1 LNHGLNQHRRPLA
14 ISANPERKAQLA
26 TNDVVLLDSLL
37 QRIGSRY
44 STEASSSERFELFCF
59 DQMLKQFDPTYDE
72 LSIGWVDGGNDGG
85 IDGFFVYIDGRPCT
99 GNSAAI
105 ASKLRPQIHIKIVSS
120 RSSPRFEQQPLD
132 SLHSSLSELLDL
144 TKTPAELMYP
154 YNSDVLRQRERFSTA
169 YLELVEREPI
179 LTVTIDY
186 CSRGDASQIAPN
198 LRSRAD
204 ALEELVRRLFGRVDI
219 RCAFFGATELLHIAR
234 KQPDYSLRLPFT
246 ESYISREGKNFV
258 VLSRL
263 SDYFDFISDDS
274 GQLRRYLFESNVR
287 DYLGHGQV
295 NKDIAE
301 TVERASTDISTE
313 DFWWLNN
320 GVTIL
325 CTRAVVAAKSLAI
338 ENVQII
344 NGLQT
349 TETIF
354 NVYSASRPAN
364 DQRALLV
371 KVIVADED
379 SMRARIIK
387 ATNYQSTVD
396 LSSIRGLDKIQKD
409 IEQHLEDHGW
419 FYDRRR
425 NFFKNQ
431 GKSAD
436 RIVAVT
442 YLASAVRAVALGD
455 PANSPRQRAKSLRD
469 EAVYSKVFNPKWSLS
484 VYLASLE
491 IVRAVELALQQRKK
505 KSQLLS
511 SPIRLVHFVAFAWVC
526 LKLSKSRYTPEEIVS
541 LRQNGPTTEE
551 AVEISRKLH
560 NFTRTAGIPQR
571 GRDGISLNAAFM
583 DRFLESELLK
593 VKDDNK
599 PMHPKGGEAVS

>member
-1 LNHGLNQHRRPLA
+1 M
-14 ISANPERKAQLA
+14 A

-37 QRIGSRY
+37 QRIGPRY
-44 STEASSSERFELFCF
+44 GTDASSSERFELFCF

-72 LSIGWVDGGNDGG
+72 LGLGWVDGGNDGG
-85 IDGFFVYIDGRPCT
+85 IDGFFVYLDGRPCT
-99 GNSAAI
+99 GNAAAI
-105 ASKLRPQIHIKIVSS
+105 ASKLRPQIHIRIISS
-120 RSSPRFEQQPLD
+120 RTSARFEQQPLD

-144 TKTPAELMYP
+144 TKTPADLIYP
-154 YNSDVLRQRERFSTA
+154 YNVDVLRQRARFTAA
-169 YLELVEREPI
+169 YLELVEREPA
-179 LTVTIDY
+179 LTVAIDY

-198 LRSRAD
+198 LQSRAD
-204 ALEELVRRLFGRVDI
+204 ALEELVRKLFGRIDVH
-219 RCAFFGATELLHIAR
+219 CSFVGATELLQIAR

-246 ESYISREGKNFV
+246 ESFISREGKNFV
-258 VLSRL
+258 ILSRL
-263 SDYFDFISDDS
+263 CDYFDFISDEN

-287 DYLGHGQV
+287 DYLGQGQV
-295 NKDIAE
+295 NRDIAE
-301 TVERASTDISTE
+301 TVDHVPADVTKE

-325 CTRAVVAAKSLAI
+325 CTRAVVAAKALAI

-354 NVYSASRPAN
+354 NVYSANRPSS

-371 KVIVADED
+371 KVIVANDD

-431 GKSAD
+431 GKPAE

-455 PANSPRQRAKSLRD
+455 PANSPRQRAKSLRED
-469 EAVYSKVFNPKWSLS
+469 DVYSKVFNPKWNLS
-484 VYLASLE
+484 VFLASLE

-505 KSQLLS
+505 KSELLS
-511 SPIRLVHFVAFAWVC
+511 PPIRLVHFVAFAWVC
-526 LKLSKSRYTPEEIVS
+526 LKLGKSRYMPDEIIALRVKGPTPEEVK
-541 LRQNGPTTEE
+541 
-551 AVEISRKLH
+551 EINRRLH
-560 NFTRTAGIPQR
+560 NFTRSAGVPHR
-571 GRDGISLNAAFM
+571 GRDGTNLNAAFM
-583 DRFLESELLK
+583 DRFLESELARDAADK
-593 VKDDNK
+593 EGD
-599 PMHPKGGEAVS
+599 AR